1 MIGTGAS
8 AIQIVPELQKTLQ
21 ATGGH
26 LDVYQRTAPW
36 IIPRNDRPYG
46 RLERAALRRVPGLQR
61 LYRTGLY
68 WAHEAYVPAFTLQ
81 PKLAAPA
88 RKAALANIRKGIK
101 DPELRE
107 KVTPNFD
114 FGCKRVLRSN
124 DYYPALAA
132 DNTEL
137 VTDPIAKVT
146 GNAIV
151 TADGVERE
159 IDVLVVATGFYTTEL
174 PITEHVT
181 GRSGQTLAERWR
193 ETGHGGLQGHHD
205 PRLPEP
211 VPARRPQHRPGPHQH
226 DLHHRV
232 AGRLRARRDLR
243 RMRREGLASVEP
255 TQDVTDA
262 LEPQPAE
269 ADAPHGV
276 DHRRLPE
283 LVPRRARPQHHAVAA
298 VHRRLPAP
306 AGVVRRRR
314 LPGGPAQRGG
324 AVKTLDDKVVVIT
337 GAGSGIGRA
346 LALNLARRGSLLA
359 LSDVDEAGLAETVAQ
374 ATKAGAIRV
383 RSDRLDV
390 ADRDAFA
397 RYALD
402 VVQEFG
408 RVNVVINNAGVAL
421 AGDFN
426 DLEYADIDWIVGVNF
441 WGVVHGTKE
450 FLPHLI
456 ASGDGHVVNLS
467 SLFGLVSMP
476 GQSMYNATK
485 YAVRGMTEALRE
497 EMLIAG
503 HPVGVTAVHPGGIKT
518 AIARNARVSA
528 KESKEQTAQLFDEKL
543 ARMTPERAAEIIV
556 NGILKN
562 RARVLVGIDA
572 HAVHHFAKL
581 LGSRYQDVVA
591 RTSKRVLPDKA
602 TSRLTQWLTLRYE
615 TGGVAL
621 SRR

>member
-1 MIGTGAS
+1 M
-8 AIQIVPELQKTLQ
+8 
-21 ATGGH
+21 
-26 LDVYQRTAPW
+26 
-36 IIPRNDRPYG
+36 
-46 RLERAALRRVPGLQR
+46 PGLQR

-88 RKAALANIRKGIK
+88 RKAALEQHRARAS
-101 DPELRE
+101 R
-107 KVTPNFD
+107 TPSCARRSRRTSRSAAS
-114 FGCKRVLRSN
+114 GCCAPTT
-124 DYYPALAA
+124 YYPALDA

-181 GRSGQTLAERWR
+181 GRHGPDAWP
-193 ETGHGGLQGHHD
+193 TGGATTGMAAYKGTTIPDFPNLFMLVGPNTGQGHTSMVFII
-205 PRLPEP
+205 ES
-211 VPARRPQHRPGPHQH
+211 Q
-226 DLHHRV
+226 V
-232 AGRLRARRDLR
+232 AYIRDAIR
-243 RMRREGLASVEP
+243 TMRREGLAARRADPGRPP
-255 TQDVTDA
+255 TRWNRSLQKRMGRTVWTTGGCQSWYLDA
-262 LEPQPAE
+262 HGRNTTLWPRSTVDFRRRLASFD
-269 ADAPHGV
+269 ADAYQDARPTKASHEDARRQGRR
-276 DHRRLPE
+276 DHRRRLRHRPGPGPQPGP
-283 LVPRRARPQHHAVAA
+283 PRLAARA
-298 VHRRLPAP
+298 
-306 AGVVRRRR
+306 VRRRR
-314 LPGGPAQRGG
+314 GRAGRDRRAGRAGPA
-324 AVKTLDDKVVVIT
+324 
-337 GAGSGIGRA
+337 
-346 LALNLARRGSLLA
+346 LARCAATGST
-359 LSDVDEAGLAETVAQ
+359 SPT
-374 ATKAGAIRV
+374 AT
-383 RSDRLDV
+383 RS
-390 ADRDAFA
+390 A

-402 VVQEFG
+402 VVQQFG

-421 AGDFN
+421 AGDFT

-528 KESKEQTAQLFDEKL
+528 KEDKEATAELFDEKL

-572 HAVHHFAKL
+572 HADAPPGQAARL
-581 LGSRYQDVVA
+581 ALPGRRRQDA
-591 RTSKRVLPDKA
+591 SKRVLPAKA
-602 TSRLTQWLTLRYE
+602 TI
-615 TGGVAL
+615 V
-621 SRR
+621 